1 MSPFGTS
8 RPVADLPDDSAP
20 RVCSFLAQT
29 LEPLGFTPTSNYR
42 LFYYWTRRTETLRQ
56 RCGLQFGVASVELWY
71 DVLLPSTPSFASWS
85 PFFAAWPPSEVAAAR
100 RVLDRFQQASADF
113 APCRAL
119 PNRECLYGGSA
130 CNALNRQYFFELA
143 SPTLRRIVE
152 EHIVPL
158 FERRR
163 EALDLLNA
171 YDDGTLAALESYPET
186 PNDRRFGSKTSDS
199 ALYFGPD
206 PILNAL
212 NLSVLR
218 LQTGQNAEA
227 LALFEG
233 TAANR
238 RVKAAVESSP
248 PFGLLEGLG
257 DVLSRSDKLL
267 RSGTFETPLD
277 SPYRR
282 AAREVALLGVDV
294 AKRQIAAEGPGVPA
308 TRRPFVDD
316 STQPTQTT
324 QTPKPRR
331 FKRPS
336 FASPGVDEPEVA
348 RLLWLARFSNDE
360 AQAAEAIRRLE
371 ELATASSIVV
381 YEGANERRVV
391 ASETVVSV
399 DDAASPS
406 SSSPVSL
413 SASAPPSPSTLPS
426 NAAKA
431 APATALPNVASN
443 APENVRSAFATYKS
457 DFRRRLEEVFAQRL
471 APLGFKKA
479 SRSPHWT
486 RKGKTLSHYCRF
498 LFWDRCD
505 MVAVSFGYSV
515 LPCFACWD
523 AAPQNTEN
531 KELIARFRKKKPRF
545 QTAWTP
551 LRSVFEAP
559 SAAFDANLD
568 WEIFSKDGELEP
580 LVAAI
585 DTLLR
590 AEILPF
596 FARFPETDALLR
608 EYDAGRLG
616 HAIALGREA
625 GPGREFVAA
634 QNYYRAGNYVEALA
648 RFEAVPE
655 RFRNFR
661 FNFGPASENDA
672 FLLELARLGALSVR
686 KKLESQPDAAVS
698 LAKRRPATPIPEP
711 LATALPHYDNKFQA
725 RRVYWARELAASA
738 SAPEA
743 ETATRALQ
751 IGAETLRTLQE
762 KAAQVFKPLGFTQES
777 SITWTRET
785 ATLRQRFCLEVHVAD
800 REFSFYA
807 RYYQKPDFSPWDAAP
822 QNAETQATLSRLQTL
837 VEEHFANAYF
847 AENKCCFDYSAPFGQ
862 TPERVSSEALLS
874 AAEQRF
880 KETILPFFARWNET
894 LDVLN
899 DPSLGDVASRFESD
913 FIRDA
918 AQTKFGL
925 ALALFQAERYTESAK
940 RFDAL
945 SKLKKKP
952 DLTVYDDATWKALQD
967 AARLA
972 ADRARE
978 LAKTKKIKR

>member
-1 MSPFGTS
+1 MSPFETS
-8 RPVADLPDDSAP
+8 RPAADLPDDSAP
-20 RVCSFLAQT
+20 RLCSFLAQT
-29 LEPLGFTPTSNYR
+29 LEPLGFAPTSNYR

-85 PFFAAWPPSEVAAAR
+85 PFFAAWSPAEVAAAR

-119 PNRECLYGGSA
+119 PNRESLYGGIA
-130 CNALNRQYFFELA
+130 CNALNRKYYFELA

-171 YDDGTLAALESYPET
+171 YDAGTLAALENYPET
-186 PNDRRFGSKTSDS
+186 PNARRFVPKTSDS

-212 NLSVLR
+212 NLGALR
-218 LQTGQNAEA
+218 LQNGQNAEA

-238 RVKAAVESSP
+238 RVKADV

-294 AKRQIAAEGPGVPA
+294 AKQRIAAEGPGVPA

-316 STQPTQTT
+316 STQPTQTS
-324 QTPKPRR
+324 KPRR

-348 RLLWLARFSNDE
+348 RLFWLARFSNDE
-360 AQAAEAIRRLE
+360 AKAAEAIRHLGK
-371 ELATASSIVV
+371 LASVSSIVV
-381 YEGANERRVV
+381 YEGASERRVI
-391 ASETVVSV
+391 ASETVAAG
-399 DDAASPS
+399 DAASPS
-406 SSSPVSL
+406 YSPPVSL
-413 SASAPPSPSTLPS
+413 SPSTLPPT
-426 NAAKA
+426 AAQTA
-431 APATALPNVASN
+431 SAPALPNAASN

-471 APLGFKKA
+471 EPLGFKKA

-498 LFWDRCD
+498 LFWARCD

-523 AAPQNTEN
+523 AAPQNAETQA
-531 KELIARFRKKKPRF
+531 LLARFRKEKPRF

-616 HAIALGREA
+616 HKIALGREA

-655 RFRNFR
+655 RFRDFH
-661 FNFGPASENDA
+661 FNFDSASENDA

-686 KKLESQPDAAVS
+686 KKLESHPDDAVS
-698 LAKRRPATPIPEP
+698 LVKRRPATPIPEP

-762 KAAQVFKPLGFTQES
+762 KAAQVLEPLGFTQES

-800 REFSFYA
+800 RECYFYA

-822 QNAETQATLSRLQTL
+822 QDAETQATLARLQTL
-837 VEEHFANAYF
+837 VEKHFANAYF
-847 AENKCCFDYSAPFGQ
+847 AENKCCFDYSSPSGK

-880 KETILPFFARWNET
+880 AEIILPFFDRWRET

-899 DPSLGDVASRFESD
+899 DTSLDDVQSRFEPR
-913 FIRDA
+913 FIWDA
-918 AQTKFGL
+918 AQTKFGY
-925 ALALFQAERYTESAK
+925 ALALFQAGRYTESAK

-952 DLTVYDDATWKALQD
+952 DLTVYDDATWAAFQD

>member
-8 RPVADLPDDSAP
+8 RPVPDLPDDSAP
-20 RVCSFLAQT
+20 RLCSFLAQT

-85 PFFAAWPPSEVAAAR
+85 PFFAALSPAEVAAAR

-130 CNALNRQYFFELA
+130 RNALNRKYFFELA

-171 YDDGTLAALESYPET
+171 YDAGTLAALENYPET
-186 PNDRRFGSKTSDS
+186 PNARRFVPKTSDS

-212 NLSVLR
+212 NLGALR
-218 LQTGQNAEA
+218 LQNGQNAEA

-238 RVKAAVESSP
+238 RVKADV

-267 RSGTFETPLD
+267 RSGTFETSLD

-308 TRRPFVDD
+308 TRRPFVGD
-316 STQPTQTT
+316 STQPTQIS
-324 QTPKPRR
+324 KPRR

-360 AQAAEAIRRLE
+360 TKAAEAIRRLE
-371 ELATASSIVV
+371 ELANASLIVV

-391 ASETVVSV
+391 ASETVAV
-399 DDAASPS
+399 DDAVSPS

-413 SASAPPSPSTLPS
+413 SPSTLPS
-426 NAAKA
+426 NANNPAT
-431 APATALPNVASN
+431 ATALPNAASN

-457 DFRRRLEEVFAQRL
+457 DFRRRLEEVFSQRL
-471 APLGFKKA
+471 EPLGFKKA

-523 AAPQNTEN
+523 AAPQNAETR
-531 KELIARFRKKKPRF
+531 ELIARFRKKKPRF

-585 DTLLR
+585 DTFLR

-762 KAAQVFKPLGFTQES
+762 KAAQVLEPLGFTQES

-785 ATLRQRFCLEVHVAD
+785 ATLRQHFCLEVHVAD
-800 REFSFYA
+800 RECYFYA

-822 QNAETQATLSRLQTL
+822 QEAETQATLARLQTL
-837 VEEHFANAYF
+837 VEKHFANAYF
-847 AENKCCFDYSAPFGQ
+847 AENTCCFDYSAPLGQ

-880 KETILPFFARWNET
+880 AETILPFFARWNET

-899 DPSLGDVASRFESD
+899 DSSLGDAVSRFESD

-918 AQTKFGL
+918 AQTKFGY

-952 DLTVYDDATWKALQD
+952 DLTVYDDATWAAFQD

-972 ADRARE
+972 AENVRN
-978 LAKTKKIKR
+978 LAKNQKLKRR